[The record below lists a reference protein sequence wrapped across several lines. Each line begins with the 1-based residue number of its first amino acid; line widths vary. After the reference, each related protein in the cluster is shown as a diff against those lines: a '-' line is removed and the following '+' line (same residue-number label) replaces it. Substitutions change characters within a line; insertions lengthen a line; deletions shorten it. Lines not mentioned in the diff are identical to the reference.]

1 MQMVHS
7 RFNLVK
13 YFSLFVVLIAGL
25 FLLTACGNNPAG
37 VWHGDQ
43 RSTLTLNKDKTF
55 TMHGDYDGSS
65 MSSGQGKWSQP
76 KKDQLVLKFSG
87 SDHSDYHLMDKTYK
101 IKLDDDHFHL
111 SGNNDEY
118 DGWWPDETFTKDSN

>member
-1 MQMVHS
+1 MIIG
-7 RFNLVK
+7 RTYLNLFK
-13 YFSLFVVLIAGL
+13 IERSEASLLL
-25 FLLTACGNNPAG
+25 LLTGCGNNPAG

-65 MSSGQGKWSQP
+65 MSDGQGKWSQP
-76 KKDQLVLKFSG
+76 DKDHVILKFGKS
-87 SDHSDYHLMDKTYK
+87 SDMHFYDKTYK
-101 IKLDDDHFHL
+101 IKLDDDHFHMA
-111 SGNNDEY
+111 GNGDTY